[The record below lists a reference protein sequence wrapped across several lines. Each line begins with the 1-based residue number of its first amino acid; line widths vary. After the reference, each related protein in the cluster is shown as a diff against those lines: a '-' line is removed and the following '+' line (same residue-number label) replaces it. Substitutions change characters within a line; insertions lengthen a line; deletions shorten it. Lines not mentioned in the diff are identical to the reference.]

1 MRKFKVTRSIT
12 NRDNEIFRIYLKE
25 VSRYPLL
32 TADEEKE
39 LAYKIRNGDKKSI
52 DKLVN
57 SNLRFV
63 ISVAKQYQGQ
73 GLDLMDLIEAGNYGL
88 IKSATKFDPD
98 KGYKFISYA
107 VWWIKQSIIQSISE
121 TSRTVRLP
129 VSQSSSIIKIL
140 KTISKF
146 EQEHNR
152 RPSNEEIG
160 QILNINPDKIEMFPL
175 S

>member
-32 TADEEKE
+32 TANEEKE

-73 GLDLMDLIEAGNYGL
+73 GLDLMDLINGTEQ
-88 IKSATKFDPD
+88 D
-98 KGYKFISYA
+98 K
-107 VWWIKQSIIQSISE
+107 
-121 TSRTVRLP
+121 
-129 VSQSSSIIKIL
+129 
-140 KTISKF
+140 
-146 EQEHNR
+146 
-152 RPSNEEIG
+152 
-160 QILNINPDKIEMFPL
+160 
-175 S
+175 